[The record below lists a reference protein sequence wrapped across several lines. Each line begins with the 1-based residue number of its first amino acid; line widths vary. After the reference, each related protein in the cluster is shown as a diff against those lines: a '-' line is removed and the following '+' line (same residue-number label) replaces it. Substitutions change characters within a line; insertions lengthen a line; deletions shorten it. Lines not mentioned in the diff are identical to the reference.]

1 MTSTEKNYIS
11 WKVGVIMFFC
21 LVSLFPFSKVFSYTI
36 EALPDDIV
44 RSDFVVGPGK
54 QELEIK
60 PGESKTVN
68 ISVSNRM
75 GDTRIFYL
83 DTEDFSGSKNTSD
96 TVVLLGEDHGPYS
109 LKDYISFP
117 EKSFEL
123 MHAQRA
129 IIPVTVFVPADAQPG
144 GLYGSVLV
152 STASKPTGA
161 KGPSSAI
168 VTRIG
173 TLFFIRVP
181 GEVKQEGKLTQFQ
194 TKNTK
199 KIYGAGPVQFEL
211 LYENKGSVHENPYG
225 EISIKNIL
233 GKEIGNVEVA
243 PWFAMPDSLR
253 LREVQWNSGFLLG
266 KYTAVASI
274 NRGYDNIVDTMEFTF
289 WVIPIKLLVLA
300 CVIIII
306 LLFVI
311 RFIVTRF
318 EIRKKS

>member
-1 MTSTEKNYIS
+1 MTSTDKNYIF
-11 WKVGVIMFFC
+11 WKVGVLIFACVFF
-21 LVSLFPFSKVFSYTI
+21 VSPFVARAYVI
-36 EALPDDIV
+36 EALPDDVV

-68 ISVSNRM
+68 ITVSNRM
-75 GDTRIFYL
+75 GDTRIFNL
-83 DTEDFSGSKNTSD
+83 DTEDFTGSKSTED
-96 TVVLLGEDHGPYS
+96 TVILLGEDSGPYS
-109 LKDYISFP
+109 LKDFISFP
-117 EKSFEL
+117 EPSFEL
-123 MHAQRA
+123 RHAQRA
-129 IIPVTVFVPADAQPG
+129 IVPVTIFVPADAAPG

-152 STASKPTGA
+152 STASKPGES

-173 TLFFIRVP
+173 TLFFVRVP
-181 GEVKQEGKLTQFQ
+181 GDVTEEGKLTQFQ
-194 TKNTK
+194 TKEAQ
-199 KIYGAGPVQFEL
+199 KIYGAGPVTFEL
-211 LYENKGSVHENPYG
+211 LYENNGSVHLNPSG

-233 GKEIGNVEVA
+233 GKEIGKVDVE

-253 LREVQWNSGFLLG
+253 LREVNWESGFLLG

-274 NRGYDNIVDTMEFTF
+274 YRGYDNIVDTMEFSF
-289 WVIPIKLLVLA
+289 WVIPIKLLVLV
-300 CVIIII
+300 CVVMVI

-318 EIRKKS
+318 EIKMKR